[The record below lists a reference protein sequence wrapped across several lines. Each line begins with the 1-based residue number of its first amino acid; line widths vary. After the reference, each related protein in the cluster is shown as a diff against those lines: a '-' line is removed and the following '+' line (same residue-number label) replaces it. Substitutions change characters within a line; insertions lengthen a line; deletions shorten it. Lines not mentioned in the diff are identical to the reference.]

1 MWAHVQSLGC
11 VWLFM
16 TPWTV
21 AHQTPLSMGFSRQ
34 EYRSGLPFSTS
45 RDLPDPALSP
55 HLCIFTLA
63 GGFFTIESPGKPRS
77 CGIGSKTVRG
87 HQNYLEGLLKHS
99 CLAGFQPQHFW
110 FSRSWIR
117 WNIFFSNGFPGPVDA
132 AGPGTTFSDAVYWS
146 DVCK

>member
-1 MWAHVQSLGC
+1 MFSLSGVSDSLWPRGLYPTRLLC
-11 VWLFM
+11 
-16 TPWTV
+16 PWDFPGKNTGV
-21 AHQTPLSMGFSRQ
+21 DCHFLLQGIFLTQ
-34 EYRSGLPFSTS
+34 
-45 RDLPDPALSP
+45 ALSP

-63 GGFFTIESPGKPRS
+63 GGFFTTKSPGKPRS
-77 CGIGSKTVRG
+77 CGSGSKTVRG